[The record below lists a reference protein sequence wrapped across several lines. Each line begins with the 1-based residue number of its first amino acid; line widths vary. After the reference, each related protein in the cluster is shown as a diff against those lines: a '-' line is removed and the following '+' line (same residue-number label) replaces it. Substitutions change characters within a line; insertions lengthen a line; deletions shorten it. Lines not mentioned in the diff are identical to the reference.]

1 MVMSTLQLPA
11 DIMALLEEAARR
23 AGVPLRSPLLN
34 EIEEKDPPTSGNVI
48 PFRGVRRA

>member
-1 MVMSTLQLPA
+1 MAMSTLQLPS

-34 EIEEKDPPTSGNVI
+34 EIEEKNLSTSDNVI
-48 PFRGVRRA
+48 PFRKVRRA